1 MIKKIGGST
10 MLTLL
15 LCLSAINT
23 NAQVKISN
31 SSGIINSES
40 LLHLESAGNDKGF
53 LLTRIALQATNTAA
67 PLSSHVAGMVVFN
80 TATAGTAPN
89 NVSPGLYYNNG
100 TQWVKLSTKAPQT
113 GDIKNGF
120 QSADHNGWYLLN
132 GRAVSTLAVNPRARA
147 TALGFSTNL
156 PDASDRYLKNTSGTD
171 SMGTSAGVN
180 SFTLTQA
187 NLPNVTFS
195 GTTNTTGS
203 HTHTY
208 TDNPVNSAANGVA
221 SGTNNPVSDTSSVN
235 DTTSSNGAH
244 THTLSFSL
252 GGSSQPVNFVPD
264 NIITNV
270 FIYLG
275 N

>member
-1 MIKKIGGST
+1 MRKILISNV
-10 MLTLL
+10 LL
-15 LCLSAINT
+15 ILLSYPTINA

-31 SSGIINSES
+31 SSGVINTDSV
-40 LLHLESAGNDKGF
+40 LHLENSANNKGF
-53 LLTRIALQATNTAA
+53 LLTRLALQATNAAA
-67 PLSSHVAGMVVFN
+67 PLSSHVAGMIVFN

-89 NVSPGLYYNNG
+89 NVTPGLYYNNG
-100 TQWVKLSTKAPQT
+100 SQWVKMTTKSPQP

-147 TALGFSTNL
+147 TALGFAANL
-156 PDASDRYLKNTSGTD
+156 PDASDRYLKSTSGADTP
-171 SMGTSAGVN
+171 GTSAGAN
-180 SFTLTQA
+180 SFTLAQT
-187 NLPNVTFS
+187 NLPNFTFS
-195 GTTNTTGS
+195 GSTNTTGS

-208 TDNPVNSAANGVA
+208 TDNPQNTAANGVV
-221 SGTNNPVSDTSSVN
+221 SGTNNPVSNTASIDTN
-235 DTTSSNGAH
+235 TDNAGAH

-252 GGSSQPVNFVPD
+252 GGTSQPVNLIPN

>member
-1 MIKKIGGST
+1 MIKTLGGST
-10 MLTLL
+10 LLTLL
-15 LCLSAINT
+15 LCLSATNT

-31 SSGIINSES
+31 SSGVINSES
-40 LLHLESAGNDKGF
+40 LLQLESSSNDRGF
-53 LLTRIALQATNTAA
+53 LLTRIALQAANTAA
-67 PLSSHVAGMVVFN
+67 PLASHIAGMIVFN

-89 NVSPGLYYNNG
+89 NVTPGLYYNNG
-100 TQWVKLSTKAPQT
+100 TQWIKLTTKAPQV

-132 GRAVSTLAVNPRARA
+132 GRTVSTLAVNPRARA
-147 TALGFSTNL
+147 TALGFATNL

-171 SMGTSAGVN
+171 NIGTAAGAN
-180 SFTLTQA
+180 AFTLTQA

-195 GTTNTTGS
+195 GTTNTTGN

-208 TDNPVNSAANGVA
+208 TDNPLNTAANGVA
-221 SGTNNPVSDTSSVN
+221 GGTNNPISDTSSVN
-235 DTTSSNGAH
+235 DNTNSSGDHN
-244 THTLSFSL
+244 HTLSFSL
-252 GGSSQPVNFVPD
+252 GGSSQPVSLVPN

-275 N
+275 S

>member
-1 MIKKIGGST
+1 MIKTLGGGT
-10 MLTLL
+10 LLTLM
-15 LCLSAINT
+15 LCLPITNT

-31 SSGIINSES
+31 SSGVINSES
-40 LLHLESAGNDKGF
+40 LLQLESAANNRGF

-67 PLSSHVAGMVVFN
+67 PLASHIAGMIVFN

-89 NVSPGLYYNNG
+89 TVTPGLYYNNG
-100 TQWVKLSTKAPQT
+100 TQWIKLTTKAPQV

-132 GRAVSTLAVNPRARA
+132 GRTVSTLAVNPRARA

-156 PDASDRYLKNTSGTD
+156 PDATDRYLKNTSGTD
-171 SMGTSAGVN
+171 NIGTAAGAN
-180 SFTLTQA
+180 SFTLAQA

-195 GTTNTTGS
+195 GSTNTTGS

-208 TDNPVNSAANGVA
+208 TDNPLNTAANGVA
-221 SGTNNPVSDTSSVN
+221 SGNNNPISDTSSVN
-235 DTTSSNGAH
+235 DITNSSGDH
-244 THTLSFSL
+244 THTLSFTL
-252 GGSSQPVNFVPD
+252 GGSSQPVSLVPN

-275 N
+275 S

>member
-1 MIKKIGGST
+1 MI
-10 MLTLL
+10 
-15 LCLSAINT
+15 
-23 NAQVKISN
+23 
-31 SSGIINSES
+31 
-40 LLHLESAGNDKGF
+40 
-53 LLTRIALQATNTAA
+53 
-67 PLSSHVAGMVVFN
+67 VFN

-89 NVSPGLYYNNG
+89 NVTPGLYYNNG
-100 TQWVKLSTKAPQT
+100 TQWIKLTTKTPQV

-132 GRAVSTLAVNPRARA
+132 GRTVSTLAVNPRARA

-171 SMGTSAGVN
+171 NLGTAAGAN
-180 SFTLTQA
+180 SFSLTQA

-195 GTTNTTGS
+195 GSTNTTGS

-208 TDNPVNSAANGVA
+208 TDNPLNTVANGVA

-235 DTTSSNGAH
+235 DNTNSSGDH

-252 GGSSQPVNFVPD
+252 GGSSQPVSLVPN

-275 N
+275 S